1 MQPPKRL
8 SVKCAPRSAQ
18 LTKRGCHMC
27 QEAAS
32 EALSSLKQHGVGGI
46 SVISQPLLDCLAA
59 CSMCGR
65 WEHREKGYFAA
76 ALKAD
81 LKAMGEKLIH
91 MEDNWYHGDA
101 EVGRIKEK
109 ASWKKFSETEHR
121 QQYLINYRERKR
133 REKDGKKTR
142 N

>member
-1 MQPPKRL
+1 
-8 SVKCAPRSAQ
+8 
-18 LTKRGCHMC
+18 MC
-27 QEAAS
+27 QAAAS
-32 EALSSLKQHGVGGI
+32 HALSSLKKHGVGGI
-46 SVISQPLLDCLAA
+46 SALSQDLLDCLAA
-59 CSMCGR
+59 CSVCR
-65 WEHREKGYFAA
+65 LWKHKEKGYFAL

-109 ASWKKFSETEHR
+109 AVWKKFSETEHR
-121 QQYLINYRERKR
+121 QQYLIDYKEKQR
-133 REKDGKKTR
+133 REKNDG